1 MLIRP
6 HPIFWRMVNGA
17 SIIYL
22 MGLIFISMLD
32 VDYVRKEF
40 LPFMFGKEL
49 GVRDFTRKTVSL
61 KPLEQAAVSIA

>member
-6 HPIFWRMVNGA
+6 HPIFWRLVNGM

-40 LPFMFGKEL
+40 MPFMFGKDL
-49 GVRDFTRKTVSL
+49 GVRDFLASDAIRFSFA
-61 KPLEQAAVSIA
+61 PF